1 MTNAELRDDQWEKIY
16 AFLQQHRRAYAGEE
30 ANCRQFVEAVLW
42 ILRSGA
48 QWRLLPEERGHW
60 NTVYKRFARW
70 CEHGVWV
77 DMHQH
82 FASDPDMEQI
92 LLDSTIV
99 RAHPCA
105 AGAAK
110 KAVGKKARHSGAAG
124 VGSAP
129 RSTPA

>member
-16 AFLQQHRRAYAGEE
+16 AFLQQHPRAYAGTE
-30 ANCRQFVEAVLW
+30 AECRQFIEAVLW

-48 QWRLLPEERGHW
+48 QWRLLPENQGNW

-82 FASDPDMEQI
+82 FANDPDMEQI

-105 AGAAK
+105 AGASK
-110 KAVGKKARHSGAAG
+110 KAVGKKTRRSDAAG
-124 VGSAP
+124 ADSAP
-129 RSTPA
+129 RSTPV

>member
-16 AFLQQHRRAYAGEE
+16 AFLQQHPWAYAGQEGE
-30 ANCRQFVEAVLW
+30 YRQFVEAVLW

-48 QWRLLPEERGHW
+48 KWRLLPEHQGNW

-70 CEHGVWV
+70 CEHAVWA
-77 DMHQH
+77 DLHQH
-82 FASDPDMEQI
+82 FANDPDLEQI

-105 AGAAK
+105 AGASK
-110 KAVGKKARHSGAAG
+110 KAVGKKTSRSGAAG
-124 VGSAP
+124 AGSAR
-129 RSTPA
+129 RSMPA